1 MNSNVEDRPIA
12 ILVDREGLG
21 DVLLKL
27 PLLRAIA
34 RGCPGRA
41 IWWVATRTTEMAGPL
56 RTFMPAEVAVVREE
70 KAQLEK
76 PLRAVI
82 RRLRELPAFSL
93 IFDTRTRI
101 GSVWLARQ
109 VLAHERFFCCLPGY
123 LLSSAR
129 PAGRFARPRH
139 IGMRA
144 LSLAQAAFGA
154 KVDGSGELGCTQASQ
169 EAAGRLLPDGPVYVG
184 LGMGSRE
191 TRKNWP
197 VARFAELAR
206 GLASCELAPVL
217 LLGPQESA
225 RADEI
230 RATVPAAAAINLAG
244 PNPTCE
250 PLDLAIAVAKRLAV
264 VVANDSGMG
273 HLFGAAGR
281 PIVSLFGPTD
291 PRRWAPFA
299 PIRRTVCAQDFG
311 GDAMLSIPPEAV
323 LGAVKEILAEAHA
336 TKKPEERMPF
346 QVGDLVRLRYDGGG
360 RHIGSS
366 DPRSGTATSG

>member
-1 MNSNVEDRPIA
+1 VPSAPRTQGCPIA

-27 PLLRAIA
+27 PLLRAVA
-34 RGCPGRA
+34 RGFPGRA
-41 IWWVATRTTEMAGPL
+41 IWWVANRTTDIAGPL
-56 RTFMPAEVAVVREE
+56 RRCMPAELAVVKEHAR
-70 KAQLEK
+70 LEK
-76 PLRAVI
+76 PLRAAI
-82 RRLRELPAFSL
+82 RRLREFPAFSL
-93 IFDTRTRI
+93 VFDTRTRI

-129 PAGRFARPRH
+129 PAGRLVRPRH

-144 LSLAQAAFGA
+144 LSLAQAALGA
-154 KVDGSGELGCTQASQ
+154 RADGSGELASTQAAQ
-169 EAAGRLLPDGPVYVG
+169 EAARRLLPDGPVYVG

-197 VARFAELAR
+197 VSRFAELAR
-206 GLASCELAPVL
+206 GLASCGLAPVL
-217 LLGPQESA
+217 LLGPQERA

-230 RATVPAAAAINLAG
+230 RATVPAAAAIDLAG
-244 PNPTCE
+244 PNPTCG

-299 PIRRTVCAQDFG
+299 PIRRTICAQSFG
-311 GDAMLSIPPEAV
+311 ADAMSSIPSEAV
-323 LGAVKEILAEAHA
+323 AGAVEEILA
-336 TKKPEERMPF
+336 
-346 QVGDLVRLRYDGGG
+346 Q
-360 RHIGSS
+360 
-366 DPRSGTATSG
+366 GTFL